1 MNEIKM
7 IPVDK
12 LYPHPDNPRKELG
25 DLTELA
31 DSIKANGILQNL
43 TVVRGHAATSDDWKK
58 LSTAYAQNPTEEL
71 RNKMNAAR
79 NGHYYIDSGYTVVI
93 GHRRL
98 AASKLAEVEQAP
110 CVIAEMDLKEQ
121 RITMLMENMQRSDL
135 TVYEQAKGFQM
146 MLDMGES
153 IADVS
158 EKSGFS
164 QSTVR
169 RRVKLLELDEKQ
181 FKKAE
186 SRGGRIE
193 DYIKLEEIED
203 KNAKNAVLKTIGTAN
218 FNNALREALEKQK
231 TQKRID
237 QWLEV
242 IKTFAE
248 EDAAASYQ
256 TKQYVRCYTKWNL
269 EADVVIPED
278 ADTVK
283 YYYKVTPGKEID
295 IYEDKDLE
303 KEAAEKARNEERER
317 LKKAKEKSFQDV
329 AKRHYELRRAF
340 VKNIPQR
347 ICKLKFP
354 IIARFTAKSLI
365 SNHYPYEDY
374 EKNICELLGIKKP
387 KTKDTENFL
396 DTQEIKAFFADK
408 AEKALLIFAYYQED
422 SENENYYNY
431 NCAYRENKEL
441 NNLYDFLVALG
452 YEMSDEEKAMQ
463 NGTHELF
470 EEAVDAV

>member
-7 IPVDK
+7 IPVDN
-12 LYPHPDNPRKELG
+12 LCPHADNPRKDLG

-31 DSIKANGILQNL
+31 ASIKAKGIFQNL
-43 TVVRGHAATSDDWKK
+43 TVVPRSDGK
-58 LSTAYAQNPTEEL
+58 
-71 RNKMNAAR
+71 
-79 NGHYYIDSGYTVVI
+79 YTVVI

-98 AASKLAEVEQAP
+98 AASKLAGVTELP
-110 CVIAEMDLKEQ
+110 CAVRSMNEKEQ
-121 RITMLMENMQRSDL
+121 LATMLLENMQRTDL
-135 TVYEQAKGFQM
+135 TVYEQAQGFQM
-146 MLDMGES
+146 MLDFGEN
-153 IADVS
+153 IATVS
-158 EKSGFS
+158 EKTGFS

-186 SRGGRIE
+186 SRGGRLE

-203 KNAKNAVLKTIGTAN
+203 TATKNAVLKTIGTAN
-218 FNNALREALEKQK
+218 FNNALREACEKQK
-231 TQKRID
+231 NQKRID
-237 QWLEV
+237 EWLEV

-248 EDAAASYQ
+248 EDATASYQ

-269 EADVVIPED
+269 EADVDIPED
-278 ADTVK
+278 VDTVK

-295 IYEDKDLE
+295 IYKDKDLE
-303 KEAAEKARNEERER
+303 KEAAEKAREEEHER
-317 LKKAKEKSFQDV
+317 LEKAKKKSFQDV

-354 IIARFTAKSLI
+354 IIARFAAKSLI
-365 SNHYPYEDY
+365 SNHYPYEDC

-387 KTKDTENFL
+387 DTKDTENFL
-396 DTQEIKAFFADK
+396 DTQEIKTLFADA
-408 AEKALLIFAYYQED
+408 AEKALLILAYYQED
-422 SENENYYNY
+422 SEKANYYNY
-431 NCAYRENKEL
+431 ICEYEENKKL
-441 NNLYDFLVALG
+441 DNLYDFLIALG

-470 EEAVDAV
+470 EVEG